1 MTTRPADIPAH
12 EKALPTARTS
22 ADLMA
27 RDLPDALAFL
37 RRVGAE
43 DLIEMVCGVTA

>member
-12 EKALPTARTS
+12 ERVMPTQQTS

-37 RRVGAE
+37 RRMGAE
-43 DLIEMVCGVTA
+43 DLIEMVCGVTT